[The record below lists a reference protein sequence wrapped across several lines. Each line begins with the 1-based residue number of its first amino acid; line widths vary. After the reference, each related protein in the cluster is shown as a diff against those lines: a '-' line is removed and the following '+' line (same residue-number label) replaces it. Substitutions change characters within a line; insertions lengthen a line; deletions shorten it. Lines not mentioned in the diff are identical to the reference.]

1 MTKILMA
8 ALAVVT
14 FVAFTSQADARH
26 RHKHKKPTLIT
37 DRLPVIADANGN
49 PAIKYS
55 TTFSG
60 KRHHYRHYSRRGS
73 CDGFH
78 RCRCGTTQAAHFGLP
93 LNYRGL
99 NLKMASAWYHFPRT
113 SLQAGAVGVRPH
125 HVYRV
130 VQVTG
135 PGRAIVSDDAGTY
148 ERRVGG
154 DTFVS
159 VNGGTITASAS
170 RIIAATADIGNTVSL
185 SVQCLLEC
193 EAKKKWLSL
202 HLALL

>member
-26 RHKHKKPTLIT
+26 RYKHHKKPTLIT

-49 PAIKYS
+49 QAIKYS
-55 TTFSG
+55 ITFSG
-60 KRHHYRHYSRRGS
+60 KRHYRRHARGG

-170 RIIAATADIGNTVSL
+170 RHHRRYSRHRHY
-185 SVQCLLEC
+185 Q
-193 EAKKKWLSL
+193 
-202 HLALL
+202 LAYQYSAY